1 MDNAPTDMIY
11 VCTPHRLA
19 SIAITIGWFA
29 HCNQSR
35 MYAQLSPSEYGCLQI
50 PGVSRGEKGEQ
61 RRSNVYEPI
70 ESSLVRAAAVAAAA
84 AAAAV
89 VVALLYCVGRK

>member
-1 MDNAPTDMIY
+1 MDNAPTDMIH

-19 SIAITIGWFA
+19 SIAITIG
-29 HCNQSR
+29 CNQSR

-84 AAAAV
+84 AAAAAA